1 MLTIKIGFVMKK
13 KHEIIKE
20 DLLDKILSGYY
31 EVGSLIPKEV
41 DLTKEYNVSRPTVRR
56 AIQTLVSEGYLERK
70 QRIGT
75 KVVRKKIYQE
85 FTQSLSSFNTEM
97 LEKGLTPSTKVIS
110 FTEVI
115 PNEEVKTA
123 LNLEEEKVYRLV
135 RLRFGDEDPVVIVTT
150 YLPAALLPDL
160 MEYDFEEVSL
170 YALLEKKDFKVK
182 TISRILEISYADTLT
197 SELLNINENDAL
209 FYFKSIGRTDENI
222 PVEYSLARYPSDIN
236 TFKFEITID

>member
-1 MLTIKIGFVMKK
+1 MKK

-31 EVGSLIPKEV
+31 EVGSLIPKEI
-41 DLTKEYNVSRPTVRR
+41 DLTKEYDVSRPTVRR

-97 LEKGLTPSTKVIS
+97 LQKGLTPSTKVIS
-110 FTEVI
+110 FKEVI
-115 PNEEVKTA
+115 PNEEVKAA
-123 LNLEEEKVYRLV
+123 LSLEEDEKVYRLV
-135 RLRFGDEDPVVIVTT
+135 RLRFGDDDPVVIVTT
-150 YLPAALLPDL
+150 YLPATILPDL

-170 YALLEKKDFKVK
+170 YALLEKMGFKVK

-197 SELLNINENDAL
+197 SELLNINENEAL
-209 FYFKSIGRTDENI
+209 FYFKSIGRTDKNI

-236 TFKFEITID
+236 TFKFEITVN